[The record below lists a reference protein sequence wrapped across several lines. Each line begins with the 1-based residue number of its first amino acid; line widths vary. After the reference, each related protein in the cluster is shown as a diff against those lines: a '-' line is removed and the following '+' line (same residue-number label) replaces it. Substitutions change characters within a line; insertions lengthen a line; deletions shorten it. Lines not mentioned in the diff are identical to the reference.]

1 MDAGLGGAES
11 RVFRETSIP
20 RDFFAFPLPP
30 VPEGHTLHISPV
42 RTILISIEPAEFD
55 SLT

>member
-20 RDFFAFPLPP
+20 RDFFAFPLPR
-30 VPEGHTLHISPV
+30 VPEQPTLHISPV
-42 RTILISIEPAEFD
+42 RIILISTEPAE
-55 SLT
+55 SIR